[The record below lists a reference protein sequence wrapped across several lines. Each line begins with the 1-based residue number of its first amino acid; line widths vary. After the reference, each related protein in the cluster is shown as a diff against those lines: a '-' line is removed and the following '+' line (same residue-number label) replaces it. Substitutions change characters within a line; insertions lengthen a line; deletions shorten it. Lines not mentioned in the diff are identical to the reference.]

1 MLFPSKCPHCGK
13 DIAENPVCIT
23 YEEVVDKS
31 LGARAEAHKCI
42 HCKKYIYAFRGFV
55 KKNNDYIVDD
65 KGIICYYPV
74 KKYVDYPNRV
84 KDFCPSAYE
93 IYSQTCSAK
102 DHGLNLLL
110 GAGIRMALEHLV
122 WYYLSDIQG
131 IPKSDLEGKMLGK
144 LIPMLEGN
152 IKDNLYIKIL
162 KYFGNKTIHV
172 TDAPNFSIEEAF
184 IVFNLF
190 LEEIDSIL
198 LNKELEEKLNAF
210 NNRQTLSN
218 T

>member
-1 MLFPSKCPHCGK
+1 MKFPSKCPHCGK

-84 KDFCPSAYE
+84 KDFCPSAYK
-93 IYSQTCSAK
+93 IYNQTCSAK
-102 DHGLNLLL
+102 DHGLTTLL
-110 GAGIRMALEHLV
+110 GAGLRMALEHLITDYLINIQSENKDDV
-122 WYYLSDIQG
+122 LKNTLVRRIGLLKINDDTQICANLVRIFGNDTIHYRPLSDI
-131 IPKSDLEGKMLGK
+131 E
-144 LIPMLEGN
+144 
-152 IKDNLYIKIL
+152 
-162 KYFGNKTIHV
+162 
-172 TDAPNFSIEEAF
+172 IEEAYEYYEALLANIDF
-184 IVFNLF
+184 ELSKRERKAR
-190 LEEIDSIL
+190 LEQL
-198 LNKELEEKLNAF
+198 YLGK
-210 NNRQTLSN
+210 
-218 T
+218 

>member
-1 MLFPSKCPHCGK
+1 MKFPSKCPHCGK

-84 KDFCPSAYE
+84 KDFCPSAYK
-93 IYSQTCSAK
+93 IYNQTCSAK
-102 DHGLNLLL
+102 DHGLTTLL
-110 GAGIRMALEHLV
+110 GAGLRMALEHLITDYLINIQSENKDDV
-122 WYYLSDIQG
+122 LKNTLVRRIGLLKINDDTQICANLVRIFGNDTIHYRPLSDI
-131 IPKSDLEGKMLGK
+131 E
-144 LIPMLEGN
+144 
-152 IKDNLYIKIL
+152 
-162 KYFGNKTIHV
+162 
-172 TDAPNFSIEEAF
+172 IEEAYEYYGALLANIDF
-184 IVFNLF
+184 ELSKRERKAR
-190 LEEIDSIL
+190 LEQL
-198 LNKELEEKLNAF
+198 YLGK
-210 NNRQTLSN
+210 
-218 T
+218 